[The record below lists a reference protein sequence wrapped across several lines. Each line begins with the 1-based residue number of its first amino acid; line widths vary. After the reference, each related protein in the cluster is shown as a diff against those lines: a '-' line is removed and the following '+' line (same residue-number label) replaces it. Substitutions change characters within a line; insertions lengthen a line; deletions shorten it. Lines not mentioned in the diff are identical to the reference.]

1 MAIFRGKHCSYER
14 YAELHCADFARNV
27 ELGYLGMMVQ
37 GQQKGLCTEMQSP
50 LEVIALRRY
59 ARR

>member
-1 MAIFRGKHCSYER
+1 
-14 YAELHCADFARNV
+14 
-27 ELGYLGMMVQ
+27 MMIQ
-37 GQQKGLCTEMQSP
+37 GQQKELCTEMQSP